1 MATLAL
7 LDGHSLAYRAFYAL
21 PADLATPAGQ
31 VTNAVFGFTSMLIKL
46 LGDERPEAVAVTW
59 DVRGPQFR
67 RDLFPEYKA
76 QREAPPDLFRSQLP
90 LIREVL
96 EALDITQIEAPGFEA
111 DDVISTLVGK
121 ATSEG
126 WKVIVV
132 TGDRDS
138 FQLIDDD
145 TTVMYTR
152 RGISDTVMADEA
164 WIRERYGIAPTQ
176 YLDYAALRGDS
187 SDNLPGVP
195 GVGEKTATKLIA
207 EHGDLEGVY
216 GHLDEQ
222 TPRMKANLAENR
234 DQAFLNR
241 QIMTMVDVPEVAAT
255 DLTALQ
261 LGEWD
266 HDRVRKVFDALAFRT
281 LWERLVELG
290 GQGAVETAEIE
301 VEVSTAHT
309 ADDLVPLARGGLV
322 AVSAVHDGADVI
334 GLAAAAVDE
343 ARFVPVDR
351 FAIVA
356 EALDRTGARL
366 AGHDVKPLLRDF
378 LASDLEAPP
387 VGFDT
392 ALAAYVVNPGQRA
405 PDLEELAYRELGLAV
420 VPQPVDV
427 AELPQGSFDFDAP
440 PVEGRP
446 DTAFAASEAAA
457 RRATAVAALIA
468 PLREQIEVRGGGDL
482 YEEIELPLIGVLARM
497 EETGIAV
504 DRAVLT
510 RLGDD
515 LRRRLTELETA
526 IHSSAG
532 EAFNINSTLQL
543 RAVLFDRLE
552 LPVLK
557 KTAKGVPSTDASVL
571 EKLRQAHPV
580 VDHLLL
586 YRELEKLRSTYVDA
600 LLPLIEADGRVRG
613 RFNQMAAA
621 TGRLSQ
627 EQPNLQNI
635 PVRSEEGRVI
645 RTAFVAA
652 EGHRLV
658 TADYS
663 QIELRILA
671 HLSGRSRAG
680 GGVPTRHGHPP
691 GHGRPGGGQAG
702 GRRDRHRT
710 ASRQGDQ
717 LRLAVRDGGIR
728 AGATPRHL
736 PAGGRG
742 PCRRLLRPVPRR
754 PRLHAGDRRPGPHHR
769 VHHDPPRAAPLPPRA
784 GQLQLPPAPDGGAD
798 GAQRANPGIG
808 GGHHQEGDGRARG
821 GARRRGRGCVDAAPD
836 PRRAGARGPG
846 RHGRRGDRGHPCRD
860 GGHRLA
866 RRAPGGGHRHRRE
879 PRRVQGGLTH
889 RADPTDHRTW

>member
-96 EALDITQIEAPGFEA
+96 EALDITQIEAPGYEA
-111 DDVISTLVGK
+111 DDIINTLVGR

-164 WIRERYGIAPTQ
+164 WIRERYGIAPGQ

-195 GVGEKTATKLIA
+195 GVGEKTATRLIA

-216 GHLDEQ
+216 EHLDEQ
-222 TPRMKANLAENR
+222 TPRIKANLAENR
-234 DQAFLNR
+234 DQVFLNR
-241 QIMTMVDVPEVAAT
+241 QIMTMVDVPEAAAT
-255 DLTALQ
+255 DLGSFR

-290 GQGAVETAEIE
+290 GQGAVETTEIE
-301 VEVSTAHT
+301 VDLSTAHT
-309 ADDLVPLARGGLV
+309 ADDLVPLVGAGLMAV
-322 AVSAVHDGADVI
+322 AAVHDSGEVI
-334 GLAAAAVDE
+334 GLAAATTE
-343 ARFVPVDR
+343 HARFVPAER
-351 FAIVA
+351 FAVVA

-366 AGHDVKPLLRDF
+366 AGHDVKALLRDF
-378 LASDLEAPP
+378 LARDLEAPP

-392 ALAAYVVNPGQRA
+392 ALAAYLVNPGQRA

-420 VPQPVDV
+420 APQPVEE
-427 AELPQGSFDFDAP
+427 AARSQGSFDFDATTDAA
-440 PVEGRP
+440 P
-446 DTAFAASEAAA
+446 DTAVVAAEAAA
-457 RRATAVAALIA
+457 RRASAVASLIA
-468 PLREQIEVRGGGDL
+468 PLQEQVEVRGGADL
-482 YEEIELPLIGVLARM
+482 YEEIELPLVGVLARM

-504 DRAVLT
+504 DRVILT
-510 RLGDD
+510 ALGDD
-515 LRRRLTELETA
+515 LRRRLTELEA
-526 IHSSAG
+526 AVHSAAG

-543 RAVLFDRLE
+543 RHVLYERLE

-571 EKLRQAHPV
+571 EKLRDAHPV

-600 LLPLIEADGRVRG
+600 LLPLIEPDGRVRG

-635 PVRSEEGRVI
+635 PIRTEEGRVI

-652 EGHRLV
+652 EGHRLL

-671 HLSGRSRAG
+671 HLSGDPGLVEAFRQGIDVHLATAARVAGKAPTDVTTTERRRAKVINFGLLYGMEAYGLAQRLDISRDEAQSHVTTYFAQFPQVRDYMQGIVDQARSTG
-680 GGVPTRHGHPP
+680 FTTTLL
-691 GHGRPGGGQAG
+691 
-702 GRRDRHRT
+702 GRRRYLPELASPNFRQRQMGERMALNAPIQGSAADIIKKAMVVLEGALASAELGAAMLLQIHDELVLEVPEDDLDEASAITSAVMEGIVSLDVPLVVDT
-710 ASRQGDQ
+710 ATGAN
-717 LRLAVRDGGIR
+717 LAE
-728 AGATPRHL
+728 
-736 PAGGRG
+736 
-742 PCRRLLRPVPRR
+742 CK
-754 PRLHAGDRRPGPHHR
+754 
-769 VHHDPPRAAPLPPRA
+769 
-784 GQLQLPPAPDGGAD
+784 AD
-798 GAQRANPGIG
+798 
-808 GGHHQEGDGRARG
+808 
-821 GARRRGRGCVDAAPD
+821 
-836 PRRAGARGPG
+836 
-846 RHGRRGDRGHPCRD
+846 
-860 GGHRLA
+860 
-866 RRAPGGGHRHRRE
+866 
-879 PRRVQGGLTH
+879 
-889 RADPTDHRTW
+889 